1 MTSAPGRCSSRIRT
15 CGFLWALL
23 LGAAGPSVLGRPAPP
38 PGDWDAKIRP
48 LLSRYCQSCHGGQN
62 PQGGLRL
69 DRFENAL
76 RGSDSG
82 RVMIAGNSAGSRL
95 IQRLSLPPDHPETMP
110 PKGLPRPTAEQIA
123 LLADWID
130 RASSWPE
137 PADLSAEKA
146 SEPAIPYVEFQ
157 GPASE
162 LKFKEH
168 IHPFLKHYCYGC
180 HDNATREGGLD
191 LQESVEMRFDDEL
204 RKWHKTWGNVTR
216 AITTGSMPHPAQKH
230 QPSERER
237 ELFARWYERAL
248 EERVTPESSR
258 ASNARLRQLTPYEY
272 DNTVRDLTGLDL
284 DLSRLT
290 QPGGVASDGGF
301 ANRGH
306 EMQLSPTKLTR
317 YMQAGDRIA
326 SHAILDPDQGLR
338 FGPPGSFATPDPL
351 PADAWRTRALHHL
364 LAFAERAYRRP
375 MRELEVRGLT
385 VFLDNRIREGMDRQT
400 AARKVVQGILASPQ
414 FVYLAEEHGWERKQI
429 NWSDKKR
436 KASKAT
442 GPLGHH
448 AVASRLSYFIWSG
461 PPDWELFR
469 LALEERLH
477 DRQILENQVKRML
490 RDPRAAA
497 LATQFVGQWLRF
509 NKVRD
514 HLNVSRDQFPSFSES
529 LQGAMYGEIRSFVE
543 EIIRQDLSILNLLDS
558 DFTYV
563 NGELAGFYGMK
574 GIEGDAF
581 RKVSLSESDG
591 RGGLLGMAGILS
603 LTSHPNRRSAI
614 ERGAYILDEI
624 LGTPTLPPPVETGK
638 LEDSQD
644 RDGSELSLRE
654 VMARHR
660 QDLRCAGCHNRIDPL
675 GLALEEFDAIG
686 RRRQDPVSDPEP
698 LPDGTLVRGLQD
710 LKRYLLQEH
719 RRRTFVRN
727 FAENLVVYALT
738 RELQSGD
745 FYTVLSVRRALE
757 ENDYRISA
765 AVAAVATSDV
775 FLRRSEE

>member
-15 CGFLWALL
+15 LGLLWASLTLL
-23 LGAAGPSVLGRPAPP
+23 MAPAVPGPPAPP
-38 PGDWDAKIRP
+38 PGDWDTKVRP
-48 LLSRYCQSCHGGQN
+48 LFGRYCQGCHGGQN

-69 DRFENAL
+69 DQFENAL

-95 IQRLSLPPDHPETMP
+95 IRRLNLPLDHPETMP

-123 LLADWID
+123 MLADWID

-137 PADLSAEKA
+137 PADLSVEKA
-146 SEPAIPYVEFQ
+146 PEPDLPYAELK

-162 LKFKEH
+162 LDFEEH

-191 LQESVEMRFDDEL
+191 LQESVGERFDEEL
-204 RKWHKTWGNVTR
+204 RKWHKTWGNVAR
-216 AITTGSMPHPAQKH
+216 AVTTGSMPHPAQKH
-230 QPSERER
+230 QPSEQER
-237 ELFARWYERAL
+237 ELFAMWYERAL

-258 ASNARLRQLTPYEY
+258 ASNARLRQLTPFEY

-306 EMQLSPTKLTR
+306 EMQLSPTKLAR
-317 YMQAGDRIA
+317 YMKAADRIA
-326 SHAILDPDQGLR
+326 SHAVLDPDQGFR
-338 FGPPGSFATPDPL
+338 FGPPVSAESPGPL
-351 PADAWRTRALHHL
+351 PANEWRTRALHHL
-364 LAFAERAYRRP
+364 LAFAERAWRRP
-375 MRELEVRGLT
+375 LREDEVRSLT
-385 VFLDNRIREGMDRQT
+385 TFLDGRILEGMDRQT
-400 AARKVVQGILASPQ
+400 AVRKGIQGILASPQ
-414 FVYLAEEHGWERKQI
+414 FVYLAEVHGWERKII

-436 KASKAT
+436 TPSKAT
-442 GPLGHH
+442 GPLDHH
-448 AVASRLSYFIWSG
+448 AVASRLSYFLWSG
-461 PPDWELFR
+461 PPDRELIR

-477 DRQILENQVKRML
+477 DPQVLETQVKRML

-497 LATQFVGQWLRF
+497 LATQFVGQWLKF
-509 NKVRD
+509 NKVKD
-514 HLNVSRDQFPSFSES
+514 HLDVSREEFPRFSET
-529 LQGAMYGEIRSFVE
+529 LQASMYGEVRSFVE

-558 DFTYV
+558 DFTFV
-563 NGELAGFYGMK
+563 NGELADFYGMK

-614 ERGAYILDEI
+614 ERGAYILDEV

-638 LEDSQD
+638 LEDSQK
-644 RDGSELSLRE
+644 GNAAEMSLRE
-654 VMARHR
+654 VMAAHR
-660 QDLRCAGCHNRIDPL
+660 QDTRCAGCHNRIDPL

-686 RRRQDPVSDPEP
+686 RRSREPVEDPDP

-710 LKRYLLQEH
+710 LKQYLLQEH

-745 FYTVLSVRRALE
+745 FYAVLSARRALE

-775 FLRRSEE
+775 FLQRSEE